1 MTTSIE
7 KIAVELADETLK
19 RTHETGNDRLYYEV
33 AKVIG
38 AASQTLE
45 EAFLT
50 EVRIRLAA
58 KKGFDFLRTQQKS
71 DGDGNKQR

>member
-58 KKGFDFLRTQQKS
+58 KKGFDFLSAHQKS
-71 DGDGNKQR
+71 DGDGN